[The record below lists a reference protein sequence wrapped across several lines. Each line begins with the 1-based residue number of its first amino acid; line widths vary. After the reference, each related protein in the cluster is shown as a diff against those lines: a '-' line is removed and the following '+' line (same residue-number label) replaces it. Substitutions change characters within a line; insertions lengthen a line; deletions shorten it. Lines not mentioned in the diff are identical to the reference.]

1 MRNSLFI
8 LLVFGCGCGAAVS
21 PYARVAAGR
30 IGCPA
35 EAIDLGRVQRAGGG
49 PESWVARCGRR
60 AYACS
65 SNVSPASPNAR
76 VVCSEIK

>member
-1 MRNSLFI
+1 MRNSL
-8 LLVFGCGCGAAVS
+8 LLLLALACGCGASVS

-35 EAIDLGRVQRAGGG
+35 EAIDLGRIQRDGGG
-49 PESWVARCGRR
+49 PHSWVARCGRR

-65 SNVSPASPNAR
+65 SNVDPASPQAR
-76 VVCSEIK
+76 VVCSELK